1 MSKQAYEE
9 LFNLI
14 EKNDIAMLTTIQGD
28 KLVSRPM
35 SYQEVDDNGDIW
47 FITTRDTE
55 KAQEI
60 LADARV
66 NVSFA
71 QKGFVSISGNA
82 ELVNDNA
89 KKKEYWNKGIEMFL
103 NTNYDDPNVTLI
115 KVNAESAEYWATN
128 KKGTTIVE
136 GIKSLLSKNNDKETD
151 TSLNESVEL

>member
-136 GIKSLLSKNNDKETD
+136 GIKSLLSNDNGSD
-151 TSLNESVEL
+151 TAINQSVEL

>member
-1 MSKQAYEE
+1 MTKQAYDE
-9 LFNLI
+9 LFKLI

-47 FITTRDTE
+47 FITTRNAE

-60 LADARV
+60 LADHRV
-66 NVSFA
+66 NVAFA

-82 ELVNDNA
+82 ELVNDDV

-128 KKGTTIVE
+128 KKGTTIIE
-136 GIKSLLSKNNDKETD
+136 GIKSLLSKDNDKETN
-151 TSLNESVEL
+151 TPINESVEL

>member
-1 MSKQAYEE
+1 MTKQAYDE
-9 LFNLI
+9 LFELI
-14 EKNDIAMLTTIQGD
+14 EKNDIAMLTTIQDD

-60 LADARV
+60 LSDERV
-66 NVSFA
+66 NVAFA

-82 ELVNDNA
+82 ELVNDDS
-89 KKKEYWNKGIEMFL
+89 KKKEYWNKAIEMFL
-103 NTNYDDPNVTLI
+103 NTDYDDPNITLI

-128 KKGTTIVE
+128 QKGKTIVE
-136 GIKSLLSKNNDKETD
+136 GIKSLLTNDNGSD
-151 TSLNESVEL
+151 TAINKSVEL

>member
-9 LFNLI
+9 LFKLI

>member
-1 MSKQAYEE
+1 MTKQAYDE
-9 LFNLI
+9 LFELI
-14 EKNDIAMLTTIQGD
+14 EKNDIAMLTTIQDD

-60 LADARV
+60 LSDERV
-66 NVSFA
+66 NVAFA

-82 ELVNDNA
+82 ELVNDDS
-89 KKKEYWNKGIEMFL
+89 KKKEYWNKAIEMFL
-103 NTNYDDPNVTLI
+103 NTDYDDPNITLI

-128 KKGTTIVE
+128 QMGKTIVE
-136 GIKSLLSKNNDKETD
+136 GIKSLLTNDNGSD
-151 TSLNESVEL
+151 TAINKSVEL

>member
-1 MSKQAYEE
+1 MTKQAYDE
-9 LFNLI
+9 LFELI

-55 KAQEI
+55 KAEEI
-60 LADARV
+60 LSDERV
-66 NVSFA
+66 NVAFA

-82 ELVNDNA
+82 ELVNDDS
-89 KKKEYWNKGIEMFL
+89 KKKEYWNKAIEMFL
-103 NTNYDDPNVTLI
+103 NTDYDDPNITLI

-128 KKGTTIVE
+128 QKGKTIVE
-136 GIKSLLSKNNDKETD
+136 GIKSLLTNDNGSD
-151 TSLNESVEL
+151 TAINKSVEL